1 MKLWFNSILFCF
13 IYYHLI
19 YAHAFIFYSTPN
31 EQEHHKDMFNKI
43 LDYDQNLKRVLFV
56 EKSNL
61 GMEIFAH
68 VSPD

>member
-1 MKLWFNSILFCF
+1 
-13 IYYHLI
+13 
-19 YAHAFIFYSTPN
+19 
-31 EQEHHKDMFNKI
+31 MFNKI